1 MRLQVVTPLEIA
13 VDADDVA
20 SLRAEDSTGSFGVL
34 PHHADF
40 VTDLALSVV
49 TWTDDAGGEHRIAVR
64 GGVLRVQ
71 GGAFVQIATRQAIG
85 GDTLEALGEAVLEK
99 LREEA
104 EAEAESRVSVGRMH
118 VGLIRQLDRYLR
130 AGHGLVPQAGGVAPR
145 HVAEG
150 EGASA
155 EEPTW

>member
-1 MRLQVVTPLEIA
+1 VRLQVVTPLEIA

-49 TWTDDAGGEHRIAVR
+49 TWKDLAGGEHRIAVR

-71 GGAFVQIATRQAIG
+71 DGAFVQIATRQAVG
-85 GDTLEALGEAVLEK
+85 GETLEALGEAVLEK

-104 EAEAESRVSVGRMH
+104 HAEAESRVSVGRMH
-118 VGLIRQLDRYLR
+118 VGLIRQLERYLQ
-130 AGHGLVPQAGGVAPR
+130 AGHGLVPQAGGAAPR
-145 HVAEG
+145 HMAEG
-150 EGASA
+150 ERAST
-155 EEPTW
+155 EEAPR